1 MISNKGLNS
10 KEAFDESTATSSS
23 VRLSGARRVKEKDI
37 QEYRIDPGNSDEGRD
52 QPKPPLLTLAFNAA
66 RLASRIAT
74 ICFRM
79 RAHQFA
85 AAGQPTA
92 PADCSEILKL
102 ARSPT
107 CSSL

>member
-23 VRLSGARRVKEKDI
+23 VRLSGARREKEKDI

-66 RLASRIAT
+66 RLASRIAA

-79 RAHQFA
+79 RARQLLWQQEAVRALH
-85 AAGQPTA
+85 PNV
-92 PADCSEILKL
+92 L
-102 ARSPT
+102 RS
-107 CSSL
+107 SIMHRNLLR

>member
-1 MISNKGLNS
+1 
-10 KEAFDESTATSSS
+10 
-23 VRLSGARRVKEKDI
+23 VKEKDI

-79 RAHQFA
+79 RARQLLWQQEAVYALQQGKRSSFA
-85 AAGQPTA
+85 NHPLHKATACREATADKCGGAGASSVA
-92 PADCSEILKL
+92 PN
-102 ARSPT
+102 AR
-107 CSSL
+107 